1 MLCKSGVSCFYKS
14 EMLNS
19 NFVQLIKFSAENP
32 RLRKAAKR
40 FRSFL
45 KTDNK
50 TMKSNNFIYLNGNE
64 NFDGIIEKIVIEND
78 LKRVTISVKQWHSD
92 TYVLSELN
100 FIGVVFQSLPD
111 ISSFNLITEIIT
123 RNDKESI
130 INELDNYLRENP
142 TLILANAH
150 DNIRND
156 IKKETNLSSY
166 FITSGYC
173 KDWLIVCAE
182 MLLTEKTELE
192 K

>member
-1 MLCKSGVSCFYKS
+1 
-14 EMLNS
+14 
-19 NFVQLIKFSAENP
+19 
-32 RLRKAAKR
+32 
-40 FRSFL
+40 
-45 KTDNK
+45 
-50 TMKSNNFIYLNGNE
+50 MKSNNFIYLNGNE

-92 TYVLSELN
+92 TYVLSELK

-123 RNDKESI
+123 RNDTESI

>member
-1 MLCKSGVSCFYKS
+1 
-14 EMLNS
+14 
-19 NFVQLIKFSAENP
+19 
-32 RLRKAAKR
+32 
-40 FRSFL
+40 
-45 KTDNK
+45 
-50 TMKSNNFIYLNGNE
+50 MKSNNFIYLNGNE

-78 LKRVTISVKQWHSD
+78 LKSITISVKQWHSD
-92 TYVLSELN
+92 TYVLSELK

-123 RNDKESI
+123 RNDTESI

>member
-1 MLCKSGVSCFYKS
+1 
-14 EMLNS
+14 
-19 NFVQLIKFSAENP
+19 
-32 RLRKAAKR
+32 
-40 FRSFL
+40 
-45 KTDNK
+45 
-50 TMKSNNFIYLNGNE
+50 MKSNNFIYLNGNE

-123 RNDKESI
+123 RNDTESI

-150 DNIRND
+150 VNIRND

>member
-1 MLCKSGVSCFYKS
+1 
-14 EMLNS
+14 
-19 NFVQLIKFSAENP
+19 
-32 RLRKAAKR
+32 
-40 FRSFL
+40 
-45 KTDNK
+45 
-50 TMKSNNFIYLNGNE
+50 MKSNNFIYLNGNE

-78 LKRVTISVKQWHSD
+78 LKRITISVKQWHSD
-92 TYVLSELN
+92 TYVLSELK

-111 ISSFNLITEIIT
+111 ISSFNHITEIIT
-123 RNDKESI
+123 RNDMESI

-156 IKKETNLSSY
+156 IKKEHNLSSY